1 MLLAGCADQPGP
13 LSEGPP
19 GATPADGLARIAELT
34 AQRATL
40 AGQLALAEPG
50 AGSGSGSE
58 AGSEAGS
65 GSGSEAAPG
74 SEPGPAPGS
83 EAGSGPGSAP
93 ESEAARGP
101 EPGPAAG
108 ADARAAAERAGVDPE
123 WAARVL
129 TDQAAAAEQVR
140 DGLLRRWAEQ
150 PDTRPAE
157 RPDPA
162 QLRSELATVD
172 DELVAALRVAAPA
185 RTHEDC
191 PTSLAQAA
199 VARAE
204 GLDDLHRAALGRG
217 LMSVCDGTPD

>member
-1 MLLAGCADQPGP
+1 MSGTPRSSRARRRAGAATLAAALVLLAGCADQPGP
-13 LSEGPP
+13 LSEGPA

-34 AQRATL
+34 AQRVTL
-40 AGQLALAEPG
+40 AGQLALAEPE
-50 AGSGSGSE
+50 SESESGSE
-58 AGSEAGS
+58 S
-65 GSGSEAAPG
+65 
-74 SEPGPAPGS
+74 
-83 EAGSGPGSAP
+83 
-93 ESEAARGP
+93 ESESAREP